1 MSALDRLNDYSFR
14 GGKKPK
20 IPSVFNTK
28 TPQGALLSL
37 IHSKKGYKMYDR
49 FYNLLPE
56 YRHEDAVYDALDPD
70 AKAEYDAS
78 LVLSEEDYFSADEDT
93 RSRYSEEV
101 VYSELYNVIT
111 TPGNQVVNAVAGSG
125 KALANGTKV
134 LTPEGYRP
142 IESLKVGDFVIS
154 DDGRTYK
161 VTGVF
166 PQGECALNYVCFED
180 GTRIPCNSEHIWRV
194 RIDKYISDVTTE
206 QIASQLNSPFDQY
219 IDCCSPIEVVHDM
232 TMSERLDQLRNY
244 ICCPI
249 VVEET
254 WGYSLRFSA
263 LHDCTY
269 VQFLAES
276 LGMITRTDRVAGE
289 YILSIV
295 TRFKFDRSD
304 VSDLATKYL
313 ASYRPMSRRITGVI
327 RSNQMVQ
334 MTCISV
340 DAPSHMYLTEHCI
353 PTHNTTALVL
363 KILHDIVT
371 GEAMTVKTLPI
382 GSSVRVVNKVWVCT
396 FLRSGASELSSVL
409 QKYQTELGYSQT
421 AAQVNFST
429 MDAEFKRCLTAMG
442 VELTIGS
449 PEKLT
454 SLMKRAIDACN
465 ITRDGYPLM
474 KEDYRVIEGVV
485 NYYRGRLDEKRYQ
498 HPNCEDYSLTPTIL
512 EMLTNQFA
520 SLRSSEKIVDF
531 MEIME
536 LLYRYLYVTP
546 NKAVQDYVADRYN
559 FIYIDEFQDTSQM
572 AYAIL
577 KFYARGKLWIN
588 RGGTI
593 AEGESVAEGLHTGF
607 ETLGKFVAVG
617 DISQCIYSF
626 RGSDSK
632 ILSEYVDKDFR
643 PTLSS
648 LSVNWRCPADIL
660 NPVVPSI
667 HVNADSASQRIV
679 SARQGGDFHAIAFP
693 SFKTMIA
700 QLQED
705 IAQDMKDGMSVAILC
720 RTNFDGMIP
729 AFVLEA
735 SHKFNFSISD
745 EQMTLSSP
753 LSRKIIGVA
762 TLFTERSTKSVR
774 DALSFFSGRTSDWEL
789 KRLMDVLKTN
799 HMTIW
804 EIPKADLNYSC
815 STLVPVVEMVKTVI
829 MPDGKTHDKTK
840 DIEAL
845 KTLYHYMIINI
856 FAKNTAYCL
865 SARAYLETLLYV
877 LDSKDFKT
885 VHAFLE
891 EIEYLDDALHGRM
904 NKRDT
909 SIQIATVHEFK
920 GKERESVIIWNDVES
935 VFPSSKCDA
944 NNEEQL
950 AEERRVHYIACTRAQ
965 SRERI
970 YTIAGR
976 EGMFVGEMD
985 LAYEYPKPKGIALQ
999 KSSN

>member
-1 MSALDRLNDYSFR
+1 MSALDRLNNYSSRR
-14 GGKKPK
+14 GIQTK
-20 IPSVFNTK
+20 IPSVFDTK
-28 TPQGALLSL
+28 TPQGALLHL
-37 IHSKKGYKMYDR
+37 VHNKGYKMYDR

-56 YRHEDAVYDALDPD
+56 YRHEDAVYDSLDPE
-70 AKAEYDAS
+70 AKAAYDAS
-78 LVLSEEDYFSADEDT
+78 LVLSEADYFSADEAT
-93 RSRYSEEV
+93 QSRYSEEII
-101 VYSELYNVIT
+101 YSELHNVLT

-125 KALANGTKV
+125 KALANGTRV
-134 LTPEGYRP
+134 LTPEGYKP
-142 IESLKVGDFVIS
+142 IETLNVGDLVIS
-154 DDGRTYK
+154 DDGYPYK

-166 PQGECALNYVCFED
+166 PQGRCTLNYVCFED

-194 RIDKYISDVTTE
+194 RTGGYVDDMTT
-206 QIASQLNSPFDQY
+206 QQVASRLNCPFPQY
-219 IDCCSPIEVVHDM
+219 IDGCHPVDIVHDL
-232 TMSERLDQLRNY
+232 TISDRLESL
-244 ICCPI
+244 
-249 VVEET
+249 
-254 WGYSLRFSA
+254 WGYITEDTTSEEDWGYTLRFRSIIM
-263 LHDCTY
+263 CEG
-269 VQFLAES
+269 VQFTAES
-276 LGMITRTDRVAGE
+276 LGMLTHVDKVCDD
-289 YILSIV
+289 YILSIM
-295 TRFKFDRSD
+295 TSFRFNRHDPGDFAES
-304 VSDLATKYL
+304 YL
-313 ASYRPMSRRITGVI
+313 ASFEPATHRVTDVI
-327 RSNQMVQ
+327 SSNQMVP

-340 DAPSHMYLTEHCI
+340 DAPSHMFLTEHCI

-371 GEAMTVKTLPI
+371 GEATIVKTLPI

-396 FLRSGASELSSVL
+396 FLRTGAMELSSVL
-409 QKYQTELGYSQT
+409 QNWQTTLGYTQT

-442 VELTIGS
+442 VELNIGS

-474 KEDYRVIEGVV
+474 KEDYRIIEGVV

-520 SLRSSEKIVDF
+520 NLRSAEKIVDF
-531 MEIME
+531 TEIME
-536 LLYRYLYVTP
+536 LLYKYLYITP

-577 KFYARGKLWIN
+577 KFYGRGKLWIN
-588 RGGTI
+588 RGGTVSEDTPI
-593 AEGESVAEGLHTGF
+593 PDGLHTGF

-632 ILSEYVDKDFR
+632 ILSEHIDRDFR

-679 SARQGGDFHAIAFP
+679 SAHQGGDFHAISFT
-693 SFKTMIA
+693 SFKTMVS

-705 IAQDMKDGMSVAILC
+705 IAQDMREGLEVAILC

-735 SHKFNFSISD
+735 SHKFDFGISD

-762 TLFTERSTKSVR
+762 TLFTERSTKSVK
-774 DALSFFSGRTSDWEL
+774 DALSFFAGRTSDWEL

-799 HMTIW
+799 HKTIW
-804 EIPKADLNYSC
+804 EIPKVDLNYSC
-815 STLVPVVEMVKTVI
+815 AALVPVVEMVKTVI

-845 KTLYHYMIINI
+845 KTLYHFMIINI
-856 FAKNTAYCL
+856 FAKNTAYCQ
-865 SARAYLETLLYV
+865 SARSYLETLLYV
-877 LDSKDFKT
+877 LDSKEFKT

-904 NKRDT
+904 NKRKAP
-909 SIQIATVHEFK
+909 IQIATVHEFK
-920 GKERESVIIWNDVES
+920 GKERDSIIVWNDVDS
-935 VFPSSKCDA
+935 VFPSSKCDI
-944 NNEEQL
+944 NNEEQI
-950 AEERRVHYIACTRAQ
+950 AEERRVHYIACTRAKT
-965 SRERI
+965 RERI
-970 YTIAGR
+970 YTISGR
-976 EGMFVGEMD
+976 EGMFLGEMD
-985 LAYEYPKPKGIALQ
+985 LAYEYPKPKGITLQ
-999 KSSN
+999 KGV